1 MEKAQVSNNTGK
13 VKTLLKDTAIF
24 ALGSIG
30 SKVIMFFLVPFYSYY
45 LSTEEWGVSD
55 LVYSA
60 AQVAIPIVSIVIFD
74 SVIRF
79 GIFYKNRP
87 QDVLLVGLVVWIIGS
102 AAVIPLSLLLN
113 FYNTLKPWII
123 YVDLYVILSI
133 LLSILMCFIKAVSKN
148 MVYAIVSIVQTL
160 IYALS
165 NILFIAVFKAGI
177 EGYLISSLISQLVAV
192 IITLFWAKIFSYLK
206 TAKWDMAIAK
216 EMCKY
221 SFPLIAN
228 NLSWWAIQSSDKFMI
243 EGMIN
248 QSDLGL
254 YTAASRIPSIIS
266 VFVTVFQSAFG
277 ISSSREMDTTK
288 DTTYFKKIFEV
299 FSVAV
304 TFAALALTIIIK
316 PFMRVYVPGK
326 GYEDAWRLVPFLLLS
341 ALFSAYSGY
350 FGALYGAIKKT
361 VNNMLSTFV
370 AAITNVIANFVCI
383 YFFGV
388 YGAVMGTAISY
399 IVLGIYRMVDVN
411 RYMKIDY
418 NIPKLVVNSVVFAIA
433 TIFSTLDFLK
443 YLVPSVCMV
452 VLIIYNFKELKEIIT
467 TIWNFLTGFFK
478 KKKKAK
484 VE

>member
-1 MEKAQVSNNTGK
+1 MEKTETNNNTGK

-30 SKVIMFFLVPFYSYY
+30 SKVIMFFLVPFYTFY
-45 LSTEEWGVSD
+45 LSTAEWGVSD

-87 QDVLLVGLVVWIIGS
+87 QDVLLVGIVVWIIGS

-148 MVYAIVSIVQTL
+148 LVYAVVSIVQTL

-177 EGYLISSLISQLVAV
+177 EGYLISSLISQLIAV

-206 TAKWDMAIAK
+206 SAKWDKAIAK
-216 EMCKY
+216 EMIKY
-221 SFPLIAN
+221 SVPCIAN

-243 EGMIN
+243 ERMIN
-248 QSDLGL
+248 ESDLGL

-277 ISSSREMDTTK
+277 ISSSREMDTTR
-288 DTTYFKKIFEV
+288 DTSYFKKIFEV

-316 PFMRVYVPGK
+316 PFMMVYTPGK
-326 GYEDAWRLVPFLLLS
+326 GYEGAWQLVPLLLLS
-341 ALFSAYSGY
+341 AVFSAYSGY

-418 NIPKLVVNSVVFAIA
+418 NIPKLVVNSVVFATA

-443 YLVPSVCMV
+443 YIVPSICMIIM
-452 VLIIYNFKELKEIIT
+452 IIYNFKELKEIIT
-467 TIWNFLTGFFK
+467 TIFKFLAGLLK
-478 KKKKAK
+478 RKKKAK

>member
-1 MEKAQVSNNTGK
+1 MENTNSKTAGK

-30 SKVIMFFLVPFYSYY
+30 SKVIMFFLGPFYSYY

-55 LVYSA
+55 FIYSA
-60 AQVAIPIVSIVIFD
+60 AQVMIPIVSIVIFD

-102 AAVIPLSLLLN
+102 VVTLPLSLLMN
-113 FYNTLKPWII
+113 FHHTLKPWII
-123 YVDLYVILSI
+123 YIDLYVILSV
-133 LLSILMCFIKAVSKN
+133 LLSILMCFIKAVNKN

-165 NILFIAVFKAGI
+165 NILFIAVFKAGV

-192 IITLFWAKIFSYLK
+192 IFTLIAANVFKYLK
-206 TAKWDMAIAK
+206 IAKWDKAIAK

-277 ISSSREMDTTK
+277 ISSSREMDSTR
-288 DTTYFKKIFEV
+288 DTSYFRKIFEV

-316 PFMRVYVPGK
+316 PFMMVYAPGE
-326 GYEDAWRLVPFLLLS
+326 GYEEAWRLVPFLLLS
-341 ALFSAYSGY
+341 AVFSAYSGY

-370 AAITNVIANFVCI
+370 AAITNVIANFICI

-388 YGAVMGTAISY
+388 YGAVIGTAISY
-399 IVLGIYRMVDVN
+399 IVLGIYRLVDVN

-418 NIPKLVVNSVVFAIA
+418 NIPKLVINSTVFAVA
-433 TIFSTLDFLK
+433 TIFSTLNFLK
-443 YLVPSVCMV
+443 YLVPSLCMV
-452 VLIIYNFKELKEIIT
+452 VLVIYNFKELKEIIS
-467 TIWNFLTGFFK
+467 TIWKFLMGFLK
-478 KKKKAK
+478 KKNKAK
-484 VE
+484 VG

>member
-30 SKVIMFFLVPFYSYY
+30 SKVIMFFLVPFYTYF
-45 LSTEEWGVSD
+45 LSTAEWGVSD

-79 GIFYKNRP
+79 GLFYKERP
-87 QDVLLVGLVVWIIGS
+87 QDVLLVGLVVWMIGS
-102 AAVIPLSLLLN
+102 AAVIPLSLFLV
-113 FYNTLKPWII
+113 FYKTLQPYII
-123 YVDLYVILSI
+123 YVDLYVILSV

-148 MVYAIVSIVQTL
+148 MIYAVVSIIQTL

-165 NILFIAVFKAGI
+165 NIMFIAFFQFCI

-192 IITLFWAKIFSYLK
+192 IITLIAAKIFSYLK
-206 TAKWDMAIAK
+206 TAKWDKKIAK
-216 EMCKY
+216 EMVKY
-221 SFPLIAN
+221 STPLIAN

-243 EGMIN
+243 ERMIN
-248 QSDLGL
+248 ESDLGL

-277 ISSSREMDTTK
+277 ISSSREMDSTK
-288 DTTYFKKIFEV
+288 DTSYFKKIFEV

-304 TFAALALTIIIK
+304 TFAALALTIIIR
-316 PFMRVYVPGK
+316 PFMMIYTPGK
-326 GYEDAWRLVPFLLLS
+326 GYEEAWRLVPLLLLS

-350 FGALYGAIKKT
+350 FGALYGAIRKT

-370 AAITNVIANFVCI
+370 AAITNVVANFVCI

-418 NIPKLVVNSVVFAIA
+418 NIPKLVINSTVFAIA
-433 TIFSTLDFLK
+433 TIFSTLNFLK
-443 YLVPSVCMV
+443 YLVPSACMII
-452 VLIIYNFKELKEIIT
+452 LIIYNFKELKEILNT
-467 TIWNFLTGFFK
+467 TWSFVKGLFK
-478 KKKKAK
+478 KKNKAK